1 MNRATIVIGLGV
13 TAFAVTL
20 GVYIGGH
27 LSNEAMS
34 VLIGAACGA
43 GAMMPAVII
52 AALTLSRRREREE
65 TSAARAVP
73 SPALY
78 PPVIVV
84 APPAVNP
91 LPSSSPYLATSPP
104 PAPRQF
110 TVIGDDSPDSPM
122 P

>member
-1 MNRATIVIGLGV
+1 LNRATIVTGLGV

-20 GVYIGGH
+20 AVYIGRH

-43 GAMMPAVII
+43 GAMIPAVVI
-52 AALTLSRRREREE
+52 AALALSRRRERDE
-65 TSAARAVP
+65 TSAARALP
-73 SPALY
+73 PQAMY

-84 APPAVNP
+84 APPATNTSQ
-91 LPSSSPYLATSPP
+91 SSSPYLSTPPP

-110 TVIGDDSPDSPM
+110 TVIGDDSLDSQVQ
-122 P
+122 